1 MWYVSSKY
9 HLKFQS
15 NTIFAYVTKYLL
27 NNNTTHIPVS
37 VSKTFVKCVIYS
49 HPLFMLFSQPNVS
62 CVTKTVYSKYIFTT
76 INIIYHRSNI
86 TLKTYFKNIIIK

>member
-1 MWYVSSKY
+1 MFPSKY

-62 CVTKTVYSKYIFTT
+62 CVTKNCLQQIY
-76 INIIYHRSNI
+76 IYHDKYNI
-86 TLKTYFKNIIIK
+86 P